1 MSGDPTLERIAQ
13 GNGLALCA
21 AGPWTARFAPDLER
35 IVAEAEKLAGSR
47 PNIFIDV
54 SQVSKL
60 DTFGAWLIE
69 RLRRSLTQGGVEAKI
84 AGLSANYSSL
94 VDEVRRV
101 KASPALE
108 TSSVTITGMLDQIGR
123 SVAGI
128 GGTLVSLID
137 MLGAV
142 LAAAGRCLIH
152 PAGFRLT
159 STVHHLEQVCWR
171 AVPIVVLITFLIG
184 CIISQQGIFHFRQ
197 FGADIFVVDM
207 LGVLVLR
214 EIGVLLVA
222 IMVAGRSGS
231 AYTAEL
237 GSMKMREEID
247 ALRTMG
253 FDPIEVL
260 ILPRMLALVLALPIL
275 AFLGA
280 MAALYGGGLVA
291 WLYGGVDPE
300 AFLLRL
306 RDAISIDHFIVG
318 MIKAPVMAAVIGIV
332 ACVEGLAVQG
342 SAESLG
348 PAHDLLGGEGYLLRH
363 RDGRRVRD
371 LLRIDRNVTMAL
383 QPASDAIIRVRDIT
397 VQFGKNRI
405 LDGLNLDV
413 KRGEILGFVGP
424 SGAGKSVLTRT
435 IIGLVPK
442 VAGSIEVFGVDLDA
456 ADAKARRGVERRWGV
471 LFQQGALFSSL
482 TVRQNIQFPVREY
495 LSLSQRLLD
504 EITIA
509 KLGMVGLKPEVVDRY
524 PVGTLRRHDQARGAG
539 ARAGAR
545 SGTGV
550 PR

>member
-1 MSGDPTLERIAQ
+1 MSGDPKLERIAK
-13 GNGLALCA
+13 GNALALCA
-21 AGPWTARFAPDLER
+21 TGTWTASFAPVLER
-35 IVAEAEKLAGSR
+35 MVADAEKLAGGPQS
-47 PNIFIDV
+47 IFIDV
-54 SQVSKL
+54 SEVAKL

-69 RLRRSLTQGGVEAKI
+69 RLRRSLTQGAVEAQI

-101 KASPALE
+101 RATPVID
-108 TSSVTITGMLDQIGR
+108 SSTITITGMLEQIGR
-123 SVAGI
+123 AVAGI
-128 GGTLVSLID
+128 AGTVAGLLD

-142 LAAAGRCLIH
+142 LAAVARTLIH
-152 PAGFRLT
+152 PRSFRLT

-184 CIISQQGIFHFRQ
+184 CIIAQQGIFHFRR

-260 ILPRMLALVLALPIL
+260 VLPRMLALVLALPIL

-318 MIKAPVMAAVIGIV
+318 IVKAPVMAAVIGIV

-342 SAESLG
+342 SAE
-348 PAHDLLGGEGYLLRH
+348 LLGQHTTASVVKGIFFVIVM
-363 RDGRRVRD
+363 DGVFA
-371 LLRIDRNVTMAL
+371 IFF
-383 QPASDAIIRVRDIT
+383 AS
-397 VQFGKNRI
+397 
-405 LDGLNLDV
+405 
-413 KRGEILGFVGP
+413 
-424 SGAGKSVLTRT
+424 
-435 IIGLVPK
+435 IG
-442 VAGSIEVFGVDLDA
+442 
-456 ADAKARRGVERRWGV
+456 
-471 LFQQGALFSSL
+471 
-482 TVRQNIQFPVREY
+482 
-495 LSLSQRLLD
+495 
-504 EITIA
+504 
-509 KLGMVGLKPEVVDRY
+509 M
-524 PVGTLRRHDQARGAG
+524 
-539 ARAGAR
+539 
-545 SGTGV
+545 
-550 PR
+550 

>member
-1 MSGDPTLERIAQ
+1 VKGDPTLERIAS

-21 AGPWTARFAPDLER
+21 GGSWTAGFASQLEE
-35 IVAEAEKLAGSR
+35 IVADAERLTGSR
-47 PNIFIDV
+47 SNISIDV
-54 SQVSKL
+54 SKVSRL

-69 RLRRSLTQGGVEAKI
+69 RLRRSLTHGEMEAKI
-84 AGLSANYSSL
+84 AGLSADYSSL

-101 KASPALE
+101 KAIPAAE
-108 TSSVTITGMLDQIGR
+108 VPTVTIAGMLDQIGR
-123 SVAGI
+123 TMFGI
-128 GGTLVSLID
+128 GGTVVGLID

-142 LAAAGRCLIH
+142 LTASARMLRH
-152 PAGFRLT
+152 PGSFRLT
-159 STVHHLEQVCWR
+159 STVHHLEQVGWH
-171 AVPIVVLITFLIG
+171 AVPIVILITFLIG
-184 CIISQQGIFHFRQ
+184 CIISQQGIFHFRK

-260 ILPRMLALVLALPIL
+260 ILPRMLALIIALPIL

-306 RDAISIDHFIVG
+306 RDAISINHFIVG
-318 MIKAPVMAAVIGIV
+318 IVKAPVMAAVIGIV

-348 PAHDLLGGEGYLLRH
+348 QHTTSSVVKGIFFVIVM
-363 RDGRRVRD
+363 DGVFA
-371 LLRIDRNVTMAL
+371 IFF
-383 QPASDAIIRVRDIT
+383 AS
-397 VQFGKNRI
+397 
-405 LDGLNLDV
+405 
-413 KRGEILGFVGP
+413 
-424 SGAGKSVLTRT
+424 
-435 IIGLVPK
+435 IG
-442 VAGSIEVFGVDLDA
+442 
-456 ADAKARRGVERRWGV
+456 
-471 LFQQGALFSSL
+471 
-482 TVRQNIQFPVREY
+482 
-495 LSLSQRLLD
+495 
-504 EITIA
+504 
-509 KLGMVGLKPEVVDRY
+509 M
-524 PVGTLRRHDQARGAG
+524 
-539 ARAGAR
+539 
-545 SGTGV
+545 
-550 PR
+550 

>member
-1 MSGDPTLERIAQ
+1 VNGDPTLERIAR

-21 AGPWTARFAPDLER
+21 GGSWTATFAPILER
-35 IVAEAEKLAGSR
+35 IVADAERLAGSR

-54 SQVSKL
+54 SQVSRL

-69 RLRRSLTQGGVEAKI
+69 RLRRSLTRGGIEAQI
-84 AGLSANYSSL
+84 AGLSANYASL

-101 KASPALE
+101 KDAPKIEA
-108 TSSVTITGMLDQIGR
+108 SSVTITGMLAQVGS
-123 SVAGI
+123 SVAGVSETFI
-128 GGTLVSLID
+128 GLID

-142 LAAAGRCLIH
+142 LAASARVVVN
-152 PAGFRLT
+152 PRGFRLT

-171 AVPIVVLITFLIG
+171 AVPIIVLITFLIG
-184 CIISQQGIFHFRQ
+184 CIISQQGIFHFRR

-260 ILPRMLALVLALPIL
+260 ILPRMLALIIAMPIL

-306 RDAISIDHFIVG
+306 RDAISIDHFTVG
-318 MIKAPVMAAVIGIV
+318 LIKAPVMAAVIGIV

-348 PAHDLLGGEGYLLRH
+348 QHTTASVVKGIFFVIVM
-363 RDGRRVRD
+363 DGVF
-371 LLRIDRNVTMAL
+371 
-383 QPASDAIIRVRDIT
+383 AI
-397 VQFGKNRI
+397 F
-405 LDGLNLDV
+405 
-413 KRGEILGFVGP
+413 F
-424 SGAGKSVLTRT
+424 AA
-435 IIGLVPK
+435 IG
-442 VAGSIEVFGVDLDA
+442 
-456 ADAKARRGVERRWGV
+456 
-471 LFQQGALFSSL
+471 
-482 TVRQNIQFPVREY
+482 
-495 LSLSQRLLD
+495 
-504 EITIA
+504 
-509 KLGMVGLKPEVVDRY
+509 M
-524 PVGTLRRHDQARGAG
+524 
-539 ARAGAR
+539 
-545 SGTGV
+545 
-550 PR
+550 

>member
-1 MSGDPTLERIAQ
+1 VKGDPTLERIVQ

-21 AGPWTARFAPDLER
+21 AGPWTARFAPLLEQ
-35 IVAEAEKLAGSR
+35 IVADAEKLTGSR

-69 RLRRSLTQGGVEAKI
+69 RLRRSLTQGGIEAKI

-101 KASPALE
+101 KAAPAID
-108 TSSVTITGMLDQIGR
+108 TASVTITGMLEQVGR
-123 SVAGI
+123 SMVGI
-128 GGTLVSLID
+128 GATIVGLID

-142 LAAAGRCLIH
+142 LAASGRVMIH
-152 PAGFRLT
+152 PRGFRLT

-184 CIISQQGIFHFRQ
+184 CIISQQGIFHFRK

-260 ILPRMLALVLALPIL
+260 ILPRMLALIIALPIL
-275 AFLGA
+275 AFL
-280 MAALYGGGLVA
+280 
-291 WLYGGVDPE
+291 GGVDPE

-306 RDAISIDHFIVG
+306 RDAISIDHFTVG
-318 MIKAPVMAAVIGIV
+318 IIKAPVMAAVIGIV

-348 PAHDLLGGEGYLLRH
+348 QHTTSSVVKGIFFVIVM
-363 RDGRRVRD
+363 DGVFA
-371 LLRIDRNVTMAL
+371 IFF
-383 QPASDAIIRVRDIT
+383 AS
-397 VQFGKNRI
+397 
-405 LDGLNLDV
+405 
-413 KRGEILGFVGP
+413 
-424 SGAGKSVLTRT
+424 
-435 IIGLVPK
+435 IG
-442 VAGSIEVFGVDLDA
+442 
-456 ADAKARRGVERRWGV
+456 
-471 LFQQGALFSSL
+471 
-482 TVRQNIQFPVREY
+482 
-495 LSLSQRLLD
+495 
-504 EITIA
+504 
-509 KLGMVGLKPEVVDRY
+509 M
-524 PVGTLRRHDQARGAG
+524 
-539 ARAGAR
+539 
-545 SGTGV
+545 
-550 PR
+550 